1 MQPHPGVT
9 PRSYRVPIVVLAA
22 LLFLLVGGI
31 VVVLSARAGGRGPCP
46 VGDWD
51 VVSYQDAVR
60 VDAIG
65 ETLTFT
71 GGAGTVLR
79 LHGDGTG
86 ETDYGSGVTFTAAA
100 PDGRTVKIDVA
111 GPARFRYELGAAG
124 DTIVVTPAGNETTSQ
139 LFIGDARFGAKA
151 KYSDDPASRSYRLA
165 CRDDSLAQ
173 DDGSLVVGYRRR

>member
-9 PRSYRVPIVVLAA
+9 PRSYRVPIVVLSA

-31 VVVLSARAGGRGPCP
+31 VVVLSARAGGRGPCA

-60 VDAIG
+60 VDQIDA
-65 ETLTFT
+65 TLTFT

-79 LHGDGTG
+79 LRGDGTG
-86 ETDYGSGVTFTAAA
+86 EKDYGAGVTFTAEA
-100 PDGRTVKIDVA
+100 PDGRTVKIEVA
-111 GPARFRYELGAAG
+111 GPARFRYELGPAG
-124 DTIVVTPAGNETTSQ
+124 DTIVVTPTGNDTTSQ
-139 LFIGDARFGAKA
+139 LFIADARFGAKA
-151 KYSDDPASRSYRLA
+151 KYNDATESRSYQLA
-165 CRDDSLAQ
+165 CRDDSLTQ